1 MSNLRIYK
9 THSDVAIPSFGTDQA
24 ACFDLAVCSSGKTEY
39 KGFNSSNR
47 EFIRNFSDGNIVL
60 MPGDRVL
67 VPTGIIFDIPTGYSL
82 RIHAR
87 SGLSLKQGLILANS
101 EAVIDSDYVLET
113 MVMLTNVSLNAQIIR
128 NGDRVAQA
136 ELVTQLKY
144 GIEETP
150 IKPMQKTNRT
160 GGLGS
165 TGVSAFSTENAQIQL
180 NETTAEQTVKRGRG
194 RPRKVA

>member
-9 THSDVAIPSFGTDQA
+9 THSDVALPSFGTDQA
-24 ACFDLAVCSSGKTEY
+24 ACFDLAVCTSGKTEY

-47 EFIRNFSDGNIVL
+47 EFVRDFSDGSLTI

-67 VPTGIIFDIPTGYSL
+67 VPTGIIFDIPAGYSL

-113 MVMLTNVSLNAQIIR
+113 MVMLTNVSGNAHVIK

-136 ELVTQLKY
+136 ELVPQLKY
-144 GIEETP
+144 KIEQTP
-150 IKPMQKTNRT
+150 IKPSQKTNRT

-165 TGVSAFSTENAQIQL
+165 TGVSAFSTENVQVQL
-180 NETTAEQTVKRGRG
+180 NEQSEQTVKRGRG